1 LLAVKIANPF
11 LRVVA
16 AVLASV
22 VVALVLFVI
31 CGVILPV
38 WVMDLSYGA
47 QRVLDAPGH
56 GSAILFLTVPIAGL
70 ICFFAMIGFGVY
82 FYEKFTR

>member
-1 LLAVKIANPF
+1 MLAVKIANPF

-22 VVALVLFVI
+22 VVALLLFVV
-31 CGVILPV
+31 CGVIVPV
-38 WVMDLSYGA
+38 WIMDLSYGA

-56 GSAILFLTVPIAGL
+56 GSAILFLTVPIAGV
-70 ICFFAMIGFGVY
+70 ICFFAMIGFIVY
-82 FYEKFTR
+82 FYEKFTH